1 MTGQT
6 YRTSALLSGVNPSD
20 AYSRA
25 YAFTS
30 ENGFTV
36 TSANKEAGIIAAAQ
50 TVSVG
55 TSRAVPLTISLQPDP
70 AGTRA
75 VISYA
80 TLVGQFSPP
89 EAIQKHFC
97 ATFAA
102 ATDSKREV
110 ASQTATNTAVRPTAL
125 PVTPR
130 GFASI
135 APEQLAGIGRE
146 ISKKVTSSQMQVS
159 IDEAAPTIARLVERL
174 SCWTNASQGVNAFHE
189 FAAPGVDLTIPFQVK
204 RPTLKTPYHNAASC
218 LTVVRVHGWAA
229 PANNALQFEVVYKAE
244 DSGESAKSWHEL
256 VRQPDG
262 AWLVTQ

>member
-1 MTGQT
+1 MRKALAWVLSHLAALSASAAEPCLQNFTSTGSFLTGQT
-6 YRTSALLSGVNPSD
+6 YRTSALLNGVPPSD

-75 VISYA
+75 VISYT

-89 EAIQKHFC
+89 DAIQKHFC

-102 ATDSKREV
+102 AADPKWGG
-110 ASQTATNTAVRPTAL
+110 ASQPATNTAVRPTAL

-135 APEQLAGIGRE
+135 APDQLAGIARE
-146 ISKKVTSSQMQVS
+146 ISKKVASSQIQVS
-159 IDEAAPTIARLVERL
+159 IDEAAPTIARLIERL
-174 SCWTNASQGVNAFHE
+174 SCWTSAQGVNCGKSLD
-189 FAAPGVDLTIPFQVK
+189 FAL
-204 RPTLKTPYHNAASC
+204 
-218 LTVVRVHGWAA
+218 
-229 PANNALQFEVVYKAE
+229 
-244 DSGESAKSWHEL
+244 
-256 VRQPDG
+256 
-262 AWLVTQ
+262 